1 MLTVGSPGE
10 CARPLPR
17 GACPK
22 PRTDR
27 SRYSWW
33 RTRPQDA
40 LEALLTAGPQQDDR
54 LTLAPGEPV
63 AFYLDQGGFPEWQP
77 MTFDE
82 QGFHL
87 AVAPGCGVVF
97 IDGSVQPG
105 FAVAEAV
112 PRR

>member
-1 MLTVGSPGE
+1 
-10 CARPLPR
+10 
-17 GACPK
+17 
-22 PRTDR
+22 
-27 SRYSWW
+27 
-33 RTRPQDA
+33 
-40 LEALLTAGPQQDDR
+40 
-54 LTLAPGEPV
+54 
-63 AFYLDQGGFPEWQP
+63 